1 VTSQSAAGVE
11 EGYDHAG
18 LWAAI
23 TVMFGWQV
31 IAVLPTVVS
40 GWRVH
45 GLVGTGAGIW
55 LIYTALGGVSAWVTL
70 RGGGQSPALP
80 LLICPVL
87 LAGVA
92 VGSLTI
98 PGGFF
103 GIYNWPFTATG
114 WFALVALWRRRLPEL
129 LAFFAA
135 NTLVG
140 VAMLAALHETDRL
153 SLARFITEAVS
164 SSVLEITIF
173 VGGKTVAAMARRG
186 AEAEEALARARIAR
200 LAADAVQAARRVN
213 YESIKATVA
222 QLLERLAAG
231 DLDLAEPAT
240 RQHVAVAVTRLRR
253 YLVETDEVPD
263 QLSHEL
269 HACADAAE
277 RRGIAVDLMA
287 PVGPVPQLPVDVR
300 HALTDP
306 VIQVLGATATR
317 ARITV
322 VAAATQIAVAVV
334 ADACLQAPV
343 QATHDAVQVAQD
355 AEGGLLWVQASW
367 TGRSPSRS

>member
-1 VTSQSAAGVE
+1 VTSQPAASVE
-11 EGYDHAG
+11 EGYDHGG

-23 TVMFGWQV
+23 IVMFGWQV

-40 GWRVH
+40 GWRAH
-45 GLVGTGAGIW
+45 GLVGSGAGIW
-55 LIYTALGGVSAWVTL
+55 LIYMALGGVSAWVTL

-80 LLICPVL
+80 LVVCPIL

-92 VGSLTI
+92 IGSLTS

-103 GIYNWPFTATG
+103 GFYNWPFTSCG
-114 WFALVALWRRRLPEL
+114 WFALVALWRRRLAEL

-140 VAMLAALHETDRL
+140 AAMLVVLHETDRP
-153 SLARFITEAVS
+153 SVARFIVEAVS
-164 SSVLEITIF
+164 SSILEITIF

-200 LAADAVQAARRVN
+200 LAAEAVQAARRVN
-213 YESIKATVA
+213 YESIKGTVA
-222 QLLERLAAG
+222 QLLGRLAAG
-231 DLDLAEPAT
+231 ELDVAEPAT
-240 RQHVAVAVTRLRR
+240 RQLVAVAVTRLRR

-287 PVGPVPQLPVDVR
+287 PVGSVPPLPVGVR
-300 HALTDP
+300 RALTDP

-322 VAAATQIAVAVV
+322 VAAETGIAVAAV
-334 ADACLQAPV
+334 ADACLEVPIE
-343 QATHDAVQVAQD
+343 ATHDAVEVTED

-367 TGRSPSRS
+367 TDRSPSLS

>member
-1 VTSQSAAGVE
+1 
-11 EGYDHAG
+11 
-18 LWAAI
+18 
-23 TVMFGWQV
+23 
-31 IAVLPTVVS
+31 
-40 GWRVH
+40 
-45 GLVGTGAGIW
+45 
-55 LIYTALGGVSAWVTL
+55 
-70 RGGGQSPALP
+70 
-80 LLICPVL
+80 
-87 LAGVA
+87 
-92 VGSLTI
+92 
-98 PGGFF
+98 
-103 GIYNWPFTATG
+103 
-114 WFALVALWRRRLPEL
+114 
-129 LAFFAA
+129 
-135 NTLVG
+135 
-140 VAMLAALHETDRL
+140 MLAALHETDRL

-213 YESIKATVA
+213 YESIKGTVA

-231 DLDLAEPAT
+231 ELDIAEPVT

-287 PVGPVPQLPVDVR
+287 PVGSVPQLPVDVR
-300 HALTDP
+300 RALTDP

-322 VAAATQIAVAVV
+322 VAAGTQIAVAVV
-334 ADACLQAPV
+334 ADASLQAPM
-343 QATHDAVQVAQD
+343 QATHDAVQVTQD

-367 TGRSPSRS
+367 TGRSPSRL

>member
-1 VTSQSAAGVE
+1 MTSQPAARVE
-11 EGYDHAG
+11 EGYDHGG

-23 TVMFGWQV
+23 TVMFGWQL

-40 GWRVH
+40 GWRTH
-45 GLVGTGAGIW
+45 GLLGTGAEIW
-55 LIYTALGGVSAWVTL
+55 LVYTALGGVSTWVIL
-70 RGGGQSPALP
+70 RGGGQGPGLP
-80 LLICPVL
+80 LVVCPVL

-92 VGSLTI
+92 IGSLTS

-103 GIYNWPFTATG
+103 GLYNWPFTACG
-114 WFALVALWRRRLPEL
+114 WFALVALWRRRLAEL
-129 LAFFAA
+129 LAFFAG

-140 VAMLAALHETDRL
+140 AAMLVALHDTGRP

-173 VGGKTVAAMARRG
+173 VGGRAVASMARRG
-186 AEAEEALARARIAR
+186 AEAEQALARTRIAR

-213 YESIKATVA
+213 YESIKETVA

-231 DLDLAEPAT
+231 ELDVAEPAT
-240 RQHVAVAVTRLRR
+240 RQQVAVAVTRLRR

-287 PVGPVPQLPVDVR
+287 PAGSVPPLPVGVR
-300 HALTDP
+300 RALTDP
-306 VIQVLGATATR
+306 VIHVLGATATR

-322 VAAATQIAVAVV
+322 VAAETGIAVAVV
-334 ADACLQAPV
+334 ADACLEVPLQA
-343 QATHDAVQVAQD
+343 AHDAVQVTQD

-367 TGRSPSRS
+367 AGRSSSPS